1 MQCEKYKIRQE
12 GELKLLQLF
21 GDLEIVKGA

>member
-21 GDLEIVKGA
+21 GDLAIMKGV